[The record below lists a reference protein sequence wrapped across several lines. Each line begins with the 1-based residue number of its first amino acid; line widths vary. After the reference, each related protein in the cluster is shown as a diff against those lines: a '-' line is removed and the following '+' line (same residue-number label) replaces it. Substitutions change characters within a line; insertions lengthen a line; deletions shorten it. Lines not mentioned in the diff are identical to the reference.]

1 MDQIDA
7 AMAHL
12 RAQKKP
18 NYAAAVRTYGVEP
31 TTLRRRFLGQTRSRA
46 LANSEDCQLLN
57 SVWED
62 TLLGYINK
70 LTDKHI
76 LHTI

>member
-12 RAQKKP
+12 RAQNKQ
-18 NYAAAVRTYGVEP
+18 NYAAAARTYGVEP
-31 TTLRRRFLGQTRSRA
+31 TTLRRRYLAQTRSRV
-46 LANSEDCQLLN
+46 LANLEDRQLLN
-57 SVWED
+57 NVQED
-62 TLLGYINK
+62 TLLGYIDR

-76 LHTI
+76 FPTM